1 MAFSLQIIAWIL
13 VVFILTFVKVSIAG
27 VFRKEGR
34 KALLW
39 IGGISQVGSAAGAIV
54 LFLFVN
60 VYELFESAPA
70 CLPP

>member
-1 MAFSLQIIAWIL
+1 MIVAIC
-13 VVFILTFVKVSIAG
+13 FI
-27 VFRKEGR
+27 EGR

-54 LFLFVN
+54 LFLLVN
-60 VYELFESAPA
+60 VYEMFESAPA

>member
-1 MAFSLQIIAWIL
+1 M
-13 VVFILTFVKVSIAG
+13 VVFILTFIKVSIAG

-60 VYELFESAPA
+60 VYEMFESAPA

>member
-1 MAFSLQIIAWIL
+1 M

-27 VFRKEGR
+27 IFRKEGR

-54 LFLFVN
+54 LFLLVN
-60 VYELFESAPA
+60 VYEMFESAPA